1 MNAQIN
7 LKKVFRFDRSI
18 NKLLGQLE
26 VFKNFLE
33 SIDYELSE
41 DDEMELLEIARI
53 LWNLKDEIG
62 DKELVAK
69 IKEVFRLIA
78 SKIEEGKTQEEKIWA
93 LRGDVEYLNFLEAKK
108 RGEIITT
115 DLDTFLK
122 ELDEL

>member
-1 MNAQIN
+1 MNVQVN
-7 LKKVFRFDRSI
+7 LRKVFKFDRSL
-18 NKLLGQLE
+18 NKLVGKLE
-26 VFKNFLE
+26 VFKDFLE

-53 LWNLKDEIG
+53 LWNLKDEID
-62 DKELVAK
+62 DKELVSK
-69 IKEVFRLIA
+69 IKEIFRLIA
-78 SKIEEGKTQEEKIWA
+78 YKIEDGENEEEKIWA

-108 RGEIITT
+108 RGEVVTT